1 MKIKNILQMAA
12 DIIFGIASI
21 AAMLLALFV
30 LIVVSATPA
39 HAYTQEE
46 KAQASLLWN
55 EEHGDLQPNLTEPAR
70 QEALVFTA
78 TKQKE
83 LDHEKGKN
91 RN

>member
-1 MKIKNILQMAA
+1 MKIKNILQIAA

-21 AAMLLALFV
+21 AAMLFALFV

-46 KAQASLLWN
+46 RAQASLLWN

-83 LDHEKGKN
+83 LDNEKGKS

>member
-1 MKIKNILQMAA
+1 MKIKNILQIAA

-21 AAMLLALFV
+21 ATMLFALFV

-46 KAQASLLWN
+46 RAQASLLWN

-83 LDHEKGKN
+83 LYHEKGKS

>member
-1 MKIKNILQMAA
+1 MKIKNILQVSA

-21 AAMLLALFV
+21 AAMLFALFV

-46 KAQASLLWN
+46 RAQASLLWN
-55 EEHGDLQPNLTEPAR
+55 AEHGDLQPNLTEPAK

-83 LDHEKGKN
+83 LDNEKGKS

>member
-1 MKIKNILQMAA
+1 MKIKNILQIAA

-21 AAMLLALFV
+21 ATMLFALFV

-55 EEHGDLQPNLTEPAR
+55 EEHGDLQPNLTEPAK
-70 QEALVFTA
+70 QEAMAYTNI
-78 TKQKE
+78 KQKE
-83 LDHEKGKN
+83 LDHEKGKS

>member
-1 MKIKNILQMAA
+1 MKIKNILQIAA

-21 AAMLLALFV
+21 ATMLFALFV

-55 EEHGDLQPNLTEPAR
+55 EEHGDLQPNLTEPAK
-70 QEALVFTA
+70 QEAMAYTNI
-78 TKQKE
+78 KQKE
-83 LDHEKGKN
+83 LDNEKGKS

>member
-1 MKIKNILQMAA
+1 MKIKTILQVSA

-39 HAYTQEE
+39 QAYTQEE
-46 KAQASLLWN
+46 RAQASLSWN
-55 EEHGDLQPNLTEPAR
+55 AEHGDLQPNLTEPAR

-83 LDHEKGKN
+83 LDNEKGKSKN
-91 RN
+91 

>member
-1 MKIKNILQMAA
+1 MKIKNILQIAA

-21 AAMLLALFV
+21 ATMLFALFV

-83 LDHEKGKN
+83 LDNEKGKS